1 VRVADE
7 FEEVIEVDAE
17 EVTEPEGE
25 ARSAPEGAP
34 VIAKVQSLER
44 PGAQSLP
51 AVRAAAVAATGFAA
65 GAAAAALVRR
75 RSARRLSRARRGE
88 TGEGL
93 ALLST
98 HTYLIRV
105 HVLGR
110 PAE

>member
-1 VRVADE
+1 MADE
-7 FEEVIEVDAE
+7 FEEVLDVEAE
-17 EVTEPEGE
+17 EITDPG
-25 ARSAPEGAP
+25 AQTRSTPEGAP
-34 VIAKVQSLER
+34 VIAAVRSLER
-44 PGAQSLP
+44 PGPQSLP

-75 RSARRLSRARRGE
+75 RSARRLSRSHRGDR
-88 TGEGL
+88 GEGL

>member
-1 VRVADE
+1 MEDE
-7 FEEVIEVDAE
+7 FEEVIEVDAVE
-17 EVTEPEGE
+17 ITEPGE
-25 ARSAPEGAP
+25 ESGSPPEEAP
-34 VIAKVQSLER
+34 VMAGVRALQR
-44 PGAQSLP
+44 PSAHALP

-65 GAAAAALVRR
+65 GAAAAVLVRR
-75 RSARRLSRARRGE
+75 RSARRLSHSRRDE
-88 TGEGL
+88 RGEGL